1 MGSREGASCNIL
13 DQQGGHMNN
22 LVLIPLLVP
31 MILAKYTV
39 LYCTV
44 LYYTVPMVLSKNSQV
59 FDNCEDYFVSHK
71 ASWGLSLSYYRN
83 IYLSKVLSG
92 ERMVTLRAESSNLTV
107 LCRVDDMTGEVLLLV
122 LHTIMD
128 FIKVDGF
135 QVKQLTSKHIQ
146 W

>member
-1 MGSREGASCNIL
+1 MIFSCYRSVAPHYFLISLSGRVMGSREGASCNIL

-71 ASWGLSLSYYRN
+71 AS
-83 IYLSKVLSG
+83 
-92 ERMVTLRAESSNLTV
+92 
-107 LCRVDDMTGEVLLLV
+107 
-122 LHTIMD
+122 
-128 FIKVDGF
+128 
-135 QVKQLTSKHIQ
+135 
-146 W
+146 